1 MAVQLDGDSQI
12 SIPVGITVGLLASF
26 VQSLGLTV
34 QRKSHV
40 LNQQLPE
47 DEQKVEH
54 RRPLWLLG
62 FAIFISSNLFGSI
75 FQIASLPVVIL
86 APLGAVSLLWNAF
99 FARILLGD
107 VFSIWMLLGTLLI
120 AGGAVLIAIYGI
132 VPEPTH
138 SLEDLLM
145 LFNRPVFIVYFSLLG
160 MVTVV
165 SLAITH
171 ITEYSYR
178 RRMKLPHV
186 SPPLSPLI
194 LPTSQPSILTNS
206 TTATNAVDHTER
218 TPLIDRKPRPQ
229 SYIRSKSPSPS
240 GSQSII
246 SSAISFTTKS
256 ARTPLFLAGS
266 YASFSGIISG
276 MCLLFA
282 KSGVELL
289 ILTIG
294 GDNQFWRWQAWLL
307 LISLGVCALLQ
318 LWYMHKSLV
327 LADPT
332 VVCPLAFCF
341 YNLSSI
347 FNGLVYF
354 DQFSVLTKKQLVL
367 VLVGIVILLAGVCI
381 VSFPP
386 TGGYS
391 IDIGV
396 WTAEDEDEDESV
408 PLLQSDVSDHEGE
421 SELDDDEHEQ
431 QHDDEPLPMHPPQPS
446 RSRTRRSRSEDIR
459 LGAVPPDQTQ
469 TDQQQQHR
477 RWITEP
483 PAPVAP
489 PSPTRARRLRTE
501 PQAGAA
507 SVGGSRSS
515 YGTAESQPP
524 AGGSRRRRSTLA
536 APLSPPLPGGGAGGT
551 LPGPAA
557 LGGFAIGL
565 SPMSPGFALVPQRD
579 RRRRTTVSA
588 FGPESMRRV
597 VSEGAV
603 ARARASVD
611 VERLR
616 GGEDG
621 EAAGVQGAGGG
632 VREGPEEGR
641 RAKGRWKWVRNVFTL
656 TGAGAR

>member
-1 MAVQLDGDSQI
+1 MAAQLDGDSHI
-12 SIPVGITVGLLASF
+12 SIPVGIIVGLLASF

-47 DEQKVEH
+47 DQQKVEH

-62 FAIFISSNLFGSI
+62 FSIFISSNLFGSI

-145 LFNRPVFIVYFSLLG
+145 LWNRPVFIVYFSLLG

-171 ITEYSYR
+171 IAEYSYR
-178 RRMKLPHV
+178 RRMVLPDV
-186 SPPLSPLI
+186 SPPLSPLV

-206 TTATNAVDHTER
+206 TTATHAVDHNER

-229 SYIRSKSPSPS
+229 SYNRSKSPSPS

-246 SSAISFTTKS
+246 STTISFATKS
-256 ARTPLFLAGS
+256 SRTPLFLAGS

-289 ILTIG
+289 MLTIG
-294 GDNQFWRWQAWLL
+294 GDNQFWRWQAWVLL
-307 LISLGVCALLQ
+307 LSLGVCALLQ

-332 VVCPLAFCF
+332 VICPLAFCL

-354 DQFSVLTKKQLVL
+354 NQFSVLSKKQLIL
-367 VLVGIVILLAGVCI
+367 VLVGIVILLAGVWI

-386 TGGYS
+386 AGGYS
-391 IDIGV
+391 IDIGA
-396 WTAEDEDEDESV
+396 WTAGENEEDESV
-408 PLLQSDVSDHEGE
+408 PLLQSDMSEGE
-421 SELDDDEHEQ
+421 SEDEHE
-431 QHDDEPLPMHPPQPS
+431 QHDDEPLPMHAPQPS
-446 RSRTRRSRSEDIR
+446 QSRTRRSRSEDIR
-459 LGAVPPDQTQ
+459 LGAVQPDQAQ
-469 TDQQQQHR
+469 VQADVQQHHR
-477 RWITEP
+477 CITEP

-489 PSPTRARRLRTE
+489 PSPVTPLPPRARRLRTE
-501 PQAGAA
+501 SQLE
-507 SVGGSRSS
+507 S
-515 YGTAESQPP
+515 GT
-524 AGGSRRRRSTLA
+524 GRKLD
-536 APLSPPLPGGGAGGT
+536 APLALVLWDGACIWVARRALVSVARRGRGRAQGAG
-551 LPGPAA
+551 
-557 LGGFAIGL
+557 
-565 SPMSPGFALVPQRD
+565 RHH
-579 RRRRTTVSA
+579 
-588 FGPESMRRV
+588 
-597 VSEGAV
+597 SEHSSS
-603 ARARASVD
+603 ARARDAR
-611 VERLR
+611 RLR
-616 GGEDG
+616 G
-621 EAAGVQGAGGG
+621 
-632 VREGPEEGR
+632 
-641 RAKGRWKWVRNVFTL
+641 
-656 TGAGAR
+656 